1 MQTAAPLGSE
11 EHGRGGV
18 DVGGGGG
25 IRRIERIGR
34 GRMEGVVLGGG
45 DPLSRR
51 LGGLHQSKQREREGE
66 EGGKRKLK
74 DEGRESSKDSF
85 SLYSSS
91 IVFSRGRELDRGRK
105 RLRVCAA
112 GRKQGFEAGE
122 AMRSFGCVCMGG
134 GLRVGGSDGRKCRNL
149 LKKNIIH
156 RRKKHVPCL
165 VRRSRRGAFLG
176 GWVGRARIGRSMD
189 HYLKFRYGG
198 WSEGKVS
205 SAAAKG
211 RRTLSSNAIGRAGGP
226 FSRGDKRG
234 RLCRISK
241 AQGAIFAPT

>member
-1 MQTAAPLGSE
+1 
-11 EHGRGGV
+11 
-18 DVGGGGG
+18 
-25 IRRIERIGR
+25 
-34 GRMEGVVLGGG
+34 MEGVLVGG

-134 GLRVGGSDGRKCRNL
+134 GLRVDGS
-149 LKKNIIH
+149 
-156 RRKKHVPCL
+156 
-165 VRRSRRGAFLG
+165 
-176 GWVGRARIGRSMD
+176 VGRTEMPQFAEEKHHPSSKKARTVLT
-189 HYLKFRYGG
+189 Y
-198 WSEGKVS
+198 
-205 SAAAKG
+205 
-211 RRTLSSNAIGRAGGP
+211 RT
-226 FSRGDKRG
+226 
-234 RLCRISK
+234 
-241 AQGAIFAPT
+241 